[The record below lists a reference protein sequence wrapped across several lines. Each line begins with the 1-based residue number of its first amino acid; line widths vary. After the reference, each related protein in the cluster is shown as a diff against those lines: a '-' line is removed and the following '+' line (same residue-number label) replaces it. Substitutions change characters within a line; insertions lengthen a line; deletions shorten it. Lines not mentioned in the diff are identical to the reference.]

1 MSVSLEINVHSRYS
15 IIMKVIGIVSGKG
28 GVGKSTTAVNL
39 AKAFARC
46 GRKVGILDADIYGP
60 SLRQILPED
69 TPLGRKGDFVTPAKA
84 GDLLL
89 MSAAYFKN
97 QDALFVR
104 APIAN
109 QLITQML
116 SEVDW
121 GDIDDL
127 IIDFPPGTGDVG
139 LTLMQ
144 KSHLYGVIIITTP
157 HELSYIDAEKS
168 MQMTRDMAVPLLGV
182 IENMSHF
189 EGRPLFGSGAGEKLA
204 EKFHV
209 PLLGQLPICANL
221 DDECDQI
228 VAKLLEEQ
236 LQRLPDLALQDGG
249 LKITW
254 QDGVT
259 SFFQAETVQKFCPC
273 VRCERQKMPAESG
286 VKLLQID
293 PVGRYA
299 IRVQFSSGCSK
310 GIFPFALFRQL
321 TREYA

>member
-1 MSVSLEINVHSRYS
+1 
-15 IIMKVIGIVSGKG
+15 MKTIGIVSGKG

-39 AKAFARC
+39 AQALARF

-60 SLRQILPED
+60 SLQKILPED
-69 TPLGRKGDFVTPAKA
+69 SPPGRNGDFVTPAKS
-84 GDLLL
+84 GDLSL

-97 QDALFVR
+97 QEALFVR

-116 SEVDW
+116 NEVLW
-121 GDIDDL
+121 GEIDDL

-144 KSHLYGVIIITTP
+144 KSNLYGAIIITTP
-157 HELSYIDAEKS
+157 HELSFIDAEKS
-168 MQMTRDMAVPLLGV
+168 MQMTRDMGVPLLGV

-189 EGRPLFGSGAGEKLA
+189 QGNPIFGEGAGEALA

-209 PLLGQLPICANL
+209 PLLGQLPISPNI
-221 DDECDQI
+221 DRECDQI
-228 VAKLLEEQ
+228 AQKILEEEHQ
-236 LQRLPDLALQDGG
+236 ILPNFELQDGG
-249 LKITW
+249 LKIEW
-254 QDGVT
+254 PDGMT
-259 SFFQAETVQKFCPC
+259 SFFQGATIQKFCPC
-273 VRCERQKMPAESG
+273 AQCENKRLAPKSA
-286 VKLLQID
+286 VKLLQIE

-299 IRVQFSSGCSK
+299 VRVQFSSGCSK
-310 GIFPFALFRQL
+310 GIFPFSLFRQL